1 MTRLF
6 FDSRRVGPPLI
17 AVCDFQHARLGKSK
31 LIRKPPA
38 TCLQGLLLKAAVISP
53 LLPIAR
59 PMWLPGVHL
68 SVLLLLSPRPTSP
81 PAKQDPAV
89 DALKPSIC
97 VLVRPSASPRNPSSA
112 LHPPPVPV
120 CLSTLQASTTPWSS
134 SRRKNKPRKTG
145 ARACPIPTRK
155 RNPFTQRRKTYPLHL
170 SRPHRSQLKHSVSQS
185 SAIPQDIGSLP
196 PPARH
201 HHPTRSHSRYAR
213 RPSRARAIFHS
224 RRISSFRSTTP
235 ALQSGP
241 RRTTRNSARPS
252 TTPIHQPT
260 SCRGSSKVP

>member
-17 AVCDFQHARLGKSK
+17 ADWDFQHARPGKSK

-38 TCLQGLLLKAAVISP
+38 ICLQGLLLKAAVISP

-68 SVLLLLSPRPTSP
+68 SVLLPLSPRPTSP

-155 RNPFTQRRKTYPLHL
+155 WNQFTQTRKTYLHL
-170 SRPHRSQLKHSVSQS
+170 SRPRRCQSKQKASQS
-185 SAIPQDIGSLP
+185 SATLHAFVFLP

-201 HHPTRSHSRYAR
+201 HHPMRSHSGYAR
-213 RPSRARAIFHS
+213 RPSRVRAIFCT
-224 RRISSFRSTTP
+224 RRISSFRTTTP
-235 ALQSGP
+235 ALQSGL

-252 TTPIHQPT
+252 TTRIHRPI